1 MEWGGAI
8 LEGWVLATSPRTT
21 AGWKRLGDETD
32 VLIIGCCEAGS
43 SAIGLGNNRGTGD
56 MAWVD
61 EGRAALA
68 KVIDV
73 RLQERVALGWSFAMF
88 FAVLASYFTVRP
100 VREMMGASLDKGELG
115 QLFTVVFLVMVALIP
130 LFGYVAT
137 RFRRRHVLPA
147 VYGFFIA
154 NLVAFAVAM
163 NATPGAVPAWLAATF
178 FVWVSVYN
186 LFVVSLFWSLMSDRW
201 SSDEGKRLFG
211 VIAAG
216 GTVGALVGPLIAGR
230 LVSVIGTANLPL
242 VSAGFLG
249 LALLASFKLSE
260 ADARPKSGGEKPPA
274 TLAQIIEGATHVLK
288 SPYLGRI
295 ALVILLANLVSTF
308 FYLEQSRLVKA
319 TIADK
324 TAQVEFFA
332 SRDLIV
338 SVVTTLVQLL
348 GTAAILKRF
357 GLTAAL
363 AALPVV
369 CIGGLL
375 LIGAMPTLAVVAG
388 VMAFERIVAFGLAGP
403 AMRVLYTVVAPDE
416 KYKAQN
422 FIDTVVYRGGDAMSG
437 WMFAA
442 FGAMAL
448 SPWMMIALTL
458 PFAVAWLWSCMG
470 LGAMQ
475 EERAGK
481 GK

>member
-1 MEWGGAI
+1 MSMA
-8 LEGWVLATSPRTT
+8 S
-21 AGWKRLGDETD
+21 ET
-32 VLIIGCCEAGS
+32 
-43 SAIGLGNNRGTGD
+43 
-56 MAWVD
+56 
-61 EGRAALA
+61 RAALA
-68 KVIDV
+68 KALDV
-73 RLQERVALGWSFAMF
+73 RPQERAALAWSFAMF

-100 VREMMGASLDKGELG
+100 VREMMGASLGKGELG

-137 RFRRRHVLPA
+137 RFHRRQVLPA
-147 VYGFFIA
+147 VYGFFIV
-154 NLVAFAVAM
+154 NLLAFAFAM
-163 NATPGAVPAWLAATF
+163 NATSGAAPAWLAATF

-211 VIAAG
+211 VISAG
-216 GTVGALVGPLIAGR
+216 GTVGALAGPLIAER
-230 LVSVIGTANLPL
+230 LVGVIGTANLPL
-242 VSAGFLG
+242 VSAAFLG
-249 LALLASFKLSE
+249 SALIASFQLSASAGE
-260 ADARPKSGGEKPPA
+260 PKSTGEKPPA
-274 TLAQIIEGATHVLK
+274 SFAQIIEGATHVIR

-308 FYLEQSRLVKA
+308 FYLEQSRLVKE
-319 TIADK
+319 TILDK
-324 TAQVEFFA
+324 TEQVKFFA

-338 SVVTTLVQLL
+338 SVVTAVVQLF

-375 LIGAMPTLAVVAG
+375 LIGTVPTLAVVSG
-388 VMAFERIVAFGLAGP
+388 VMAFERICAFGLAGP
-403 AMRVLYTVVAPDE
+403 AMRVLYTVVKPDE

-422 FIDTVVYRGGDAMSG
+422 FIDTVVYRGGDALSG

-442 FGAMAL
+442 FAYFSL
-448 SPWMMIALTL
+448 SSGVMIALTL
-458 PFAVAWLWSCMG
+458 PFAIAWLWSCLG

-475 EERAGK
+475 EEKASHNA
-481 GK
+481 